1 MHHTK
6 ADVERLYIPRNK
18 GRRGMIQLE
27 LSYKHQLLVNTN
39 TLQQQQIRCNNYF
52 LHKIKQKSHC
62 IRKQSYNS
70 NKN

>member
-52 LHKIKQKSHC
+52 LHKIKQKSHS

>member
-27 LSYKHQLLVNTN
+27 LSYKHQLLVNKN
-39 TLQQQQIRCNNYF
+39 TLQQQQIQTKTKHTPNGTKTSTNQARD
-52 LHKIKQKSHC
+52 IKKTV
-62 IRKQSYNS
+62 
-70 NKN
+70 